1 MAVGE
6 GGVLKTGCFY
16 QLRYVLGEGCSFHA
30 VMDSFSQVEG
40 LNMAGKSVIDF
51 FLRVRSWDIIIS
63 FHGYP
68 EESYS
73 LNLSP

>member
-40 LNMAGKSVIDF
+40 LNYGWEIGDRLFPWSKIMGHYHLVFMATQ
-51 FLRVRSWDIIIS
+51 RNRT
-63 FHGYP
+63 H
-68 EESYS
+68 
-73 LNLSP
+73 